1 MYSTHVKSHILPLRS
16 FSLSRSELSSRV
28 ETVPIHDTML
38 SEICPDV
45 EAAFCFPQKYRT
57 PNGECNNVK
66 HPMWGVTG
74 AAYLRLA
81 PARYADGVGHPRVET
96 SSSHPLPD
104 ALRVSSELLRTS
116 DVPHEHLT
124 AAAAFWG
131 EFVANDVSYTLPLS
145 GYEQCCDAMFRRE
158 NPMECFPI
166 SPDAGDARGPCQDY
180 VRSAVGLKPG
190 CALGPREQMNFAT
203 AFLDASTVYGSTP
216 KSSEDLRLLE
226 GGRLRLDPGGVLP
239 VDPRNPNC
247 RSPGSCFRSGD
258 ERVNE
263 DAGLAALHT
272 LFAREHNR
280 LAEQLERVNP
290 HWDEETLYQEAR
302 RIVSA
307 EVQHI
312 TYGEFL
318 PAILGE
324 VLMKTFELEPK
335 ANGYHMDFS
344 DDLPV
349 ATLNSVSNAI
359 LPFVN
364 SLLPPALHFYQSVR
378 VISGVSCFCR
388 DGAKMPISDWA
399 RSSEFRGFSHFP

>member
-1 MYSTHVKSHILPLRS
+1 M
-16 FSLSRSELSSRV
+16 

-66 HPMWGVTG
+66 NPMWGVTG

-81 PARYADGVGHPRVET
+81 PAQYEDGVGHPRT
-96 SSSHPLPD
+96 KASLKSLSPLPSPSPSPLPD
-104 ALRVSSELLRTS
+104 ALRVSSRLMWTR

-124 AAAAFWG
+124 AAAAVWG
-131 EFVANDVSYTLPLS
+131 EFVSNDVSYTLPLS
-145 GYEQCCDAMFRRE
+145 GYEQCCDAMFRKE

-166 SPDAGDARGPCQDY
+166 IDSDSKDGTCQDY

-216 KSSEDLRLLE
+216 KSSEDIRLLE
-226 GGRLRLDPGGVLP
+226 GGRLRMDFGGVLP
-239 VDPRNPNC
+239 VDEHNPNC
-247 RSPGSCFRSGD
+247 RLPGSCFRSGD
-258 ERVNE
+258 ERVNHN
-263 DAGLAALHT
+263 AGLAALHT
-272 LFAREHNR
+272 LFVREHNR
-280 LAEQLERVNP
+280 LAAQLEQVNP

-302 RIVSA
+302 RIVAA
-307 EVQHI
+307 EVQHV

-335 ANGYHMDFS
+335 HNGYHMDYN
-344 DDLPV
+344 DELPV

-364 SLLPPALHFYQSVR
+364 SLLPPNLHYHQA
-378 VISGVSCFCR
+378 VS
-388 DGAKMPISDWA
+388 SLQH
-399 RSSEFRGFSHFP
+399 ST